1 MGDSINAV
9 TGSQGFRALTQV
21 NITTGM
27 GSDISPLISLIELT
41 VRRKELFEPG
51 TGIVVAVSGGPDSV
65 CLLHIL
71 YLLSSQWALRLEVA
85 HFEHGLRDRESMDDA
100 RFVEKLSYDFGLGF
114 SIEHGNVRDFADREG
129 TGIQEAARIL
139 RYEFLERV
147 RADTESTY
155 IATAHTADDQ
165 AEEVLLRLIRGAGLP
180 GLSGIPWVRDDHI
193 VRPLLGVTRK
203 QILGHLKVYDI
214 PFVIDQSNNSRAYM
228 RNRIRKDLLPLLA
241 EGFNPAIIRTVN
253 RTAEMLAEDNRFI
266 EKIAEKAY
274 QDSLSS
280 SFQVGELVFSVKK
293 IQGYPGPIRRRI
305 YRMALMDLRLFS
317 GKVRASHLSG
327 IDDLVTNCKAPCASC
342 RLPGSAVVFRRYE
355 DLFVSSSIP
364 EEQILD
370 SNDSSFSVSVT
381 GHGCWP
387 VPRGKGDVEISLSDV
402 ASDFR
407 SRNRKDYFRPLWLN
421 PEAVKF
427 PLELR
432 TRRPGEIFWPLGA
445 PGPFKLKKFLISCK
459 IPRGVRGSLPLLV
472 SGKEVV
478 AVVGVEVSH
487 PCRIIKASEKALSL
501 QWIK

>member
-1 MGDSINAV
+1 M
-9 TGSQGFRALTQV
+9 QV
-21 NITTGM
+21 DITTGM
-27 GSDISPLISLIELT
+27 GSDISPLTSLIKLT
-41 VRRKELFEPG
+41 VRRKKLFEPG

-71 YLLSSQWALRLEVA
+71 YLLSSRWGLRLEVA
-85 HFEHGLRDRESMDDA
+85 HFEHGLRDQESRDDA
-100 RFVEKLSYDFGLGF
+100 CFVEKLSHDFGLGF
-114 SIEHGNVRDFADREG
+114 SIEHGNVRAFADREG
-129 TGIQEAARIL
+129 IGIQEAARIL

-180 GLSGIPWVRDDHI
+180 GLSGIPWVRDNYI
-193 VRPLLGVTRK
+193 VRPLLGVTRQ

-214 PFVIDQSNNSRAYM
+214 PFVIDQSNKSRAYL

-241 EGFNPAIIRTVN
+241 EGFNPAIVRTVN
-253 RTAEMLAEDNRFI
+253 RTAEMLAEDNKLM

-280 SFQVGELVFSVKK
+280 SFQGGELAFSVKK
-293 IQGYPGPIRRRI
+293 IQGYPRPIRRRI

-317 GKVRASHLSG
+317 GRVRAGHLLG
-327 IDDLVTNCKAPCASC
+327 IDELITTCKDPCASC
-342 RLPGSAVVFRRYE
+342 RLPGGAVAFRKYE
-355 DLFVSSSIP
+355 ELFISSSIP

-370 SNDSSFSVSVT
+370 SNDGSFSVSVT
-381 GHGCWP
+381 GPGRWP
-387 VPRGKGDVEISLSDV
+387 IPRGKGHVEISLSDV

-407 SRNRKDYFRPLWLN
+407 SRNRKEYFRPLWLN

-427 PLELR
+427 PLDLR

-445 PGPFKLKKFLISCK
+445 PSPFKLKKFLISSK
-459 IPRGVRGSLPLLV
+459 IPRGVRGSLPLLAN
-472 SGKEVV
+472 GKEVV

-487 PCRIIKASEKALSL
+487 PYRLVQTSRKALSL